1 VKKAIIEDQLVYP
14 GCYET
19 QAANSK
25 ATPSAAPEITEEM
38 NEKTTADLCSYGGLT
53 GYESI
58 E

>member
-38 NEKTTADLCSYGGLT
+38 NE
-53 GYESI
+53 
-58 E
+58 